1 MCLNSMHQQYRLQN
15 DAVVNLHMNGAG
27 VFTYVMEG
35 GWAGLAAIMQ
45 LNLRDC

>member
-1 MCLNSMHQQYRLQN
+1 MHVPEQHASAVQS

-27 VFTYVMEG
+27 VFTCVMEG